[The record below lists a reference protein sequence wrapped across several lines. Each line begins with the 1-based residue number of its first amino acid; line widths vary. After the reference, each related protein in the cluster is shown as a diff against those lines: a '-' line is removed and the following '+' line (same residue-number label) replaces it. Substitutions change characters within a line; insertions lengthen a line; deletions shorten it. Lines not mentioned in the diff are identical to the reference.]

1 VFNLVTLSTMLCRL
15 VEVEHALRAGHSA
28 SRRARLKAALSFM
41 VGGTVAAVTPVPQL
55 QGAWGLLR
63 TALHHTESAASSD
76 SSSAG
81 GSSRKKGVQE
91 LCTGLWQWLL
101 NNVRK
106 HHRLVHIMTTEY

>member
-1 VFNLVTLSTMLCRL
+1 MLCRL

-28 SRRARLKAALSFM
+28 SRRARLKAALTFM
-41 VGGTVAAVTPVPQL
+41 IGGTEAAVTPVPQL
-55 QGAWGLLR
+55 QGAWALLR
-63 TALHHTESAASSD
+63 TALHHTGSAASSS

-106 HHRLVHIMTTEY
+106 HHRYTRLLLQSLLTLLTNHH